1 MELERFEEIPRA
13 KIVHFG
19 RSGYKTEAMNTLVKN
34 KSSKLLS
41 FPASWYPLCRSSDL
55 KRKQVIKR
63 TAFGLPLAVFR
74 TASGRTGAVHS
85 ECAHMGA
92 DLARGRVVGERLQ
105 CPLHEWEYG
114 LEGVCEH
121 IPASTTVPARARQIS
136 LICREQYGMVFGFL
150 GGEPTFD
157 FPLFEDSDNEMYS
170 APYTMDFDTPYQV
183 LAANSFDSQH
193 FITVHHRRLLE
204 VPSISSC
211 SPNHFGVDF
220 RARVEGG
227 HFHDHLLRRVG
238 VDIVELSAHCWGGNN
253 ILAYNARTNA
263 RILFTILPVTD
274 KKTRV
279 YILNVMP
286 KKTAPNLPRPFRLL
300 ILGMMHKLTIA
311 FLKSDIVVMRDL
323 QFKLGVLLWDADH
336 VFIQWVKY
344 WKSLPLAT
352 LKG

>member
-1 MELERFEEIPRA
+1 M
-13 KIVHFG
+13 
-19 RSGYKTEAMNTLVKN
+19 TTN
-34 KSSKLLS
+34 KLS
-41 FPASWYPLCRSSDL
+41 FPKSWYPLCRSSELKPRQIL
-55 KRKQVIKR
+55 KRE
-63 TAFGLPLAVFR
+63 AFGDSWVVFR
-74 TASGRTGAVHS
+74 TEQGKIGTLKS

-92 DLARGRVVGERLQ
+92 DLSRGRVVGDRLQ
-105 CPLHEWEYG
+105 CPLHEWEYNAC
-114 LEGVCEH
+114 GVCEH
-121 IPASTTVPARARQIS
+121 IPAESSIPARARQVS
-136 LICREQYGMVFGFL
+136 LRCEEQYGMVFGFL
-150 GGEPTFD
+150 GGDPTFD
-157 FPLFEDSDNEMYS
+157 FPLFENSDHDLYS
-170 APYTMDFDTPYQV
+170 APYVMDFDTPYQV

-204 VPSISSC
+204 PPSISSF
-211 SPNHFGVDF
+211 SPHHFGVDF

-286 KKTAPNLPRPFRLL
+286 KQTAARMPRL
-300 ILGMMHKLTIA
+300 IRRMTLSVMHKLTIA

-323 QFKLGVLLWDADH
+323 QFKLGVLLRDADH

-344 WKSLPLAT
+344 WKSLPSAT
-352 LKG
+352 PKGYLNDSLVD

>member
-1 MELERFEEIPRA
+1 
-13 KIVHFG
+13 
-19 RSGYKTEAMNTLVKN
+19 MNALVKN
-34 KSSKLLS
+34 SPPKLLA
-41 FPASWYPLCRSSDL
+41 FPASWYPLCRSSEL
-55 KRKQVIKR
+55 KRSQVIKR
-63 TAFGLPLAVFR
+63 NAFGLSLAVFR
-74 TASGRTGAVHS
+74 TKSGKVGAVHS

-92 DLARGRVVGERLQ
+92 DLSRGRVAGERLQ
-105 CPLHEWEYG
+105 CPLHEWEYSSSG
-114 LEGVCEH
+114 MCEH
-121 IPASTTVPARARQIS
+121 IPAAATVPGRARQMS

-150 GGEPTFD
+150 GGTPTFEY
-157 FPLFEDSDNEMYS
+157 PLFEHSDHDLYS
-170 APYTMDFDTPYQV
+170 APYMMDFETPYQV

-193 FITVHHRRLLE
+193 FSTVHHRKLLE
-204 VPSISSC
+204 PPTLKSF
-211 SPNHFGVDF
+211 SPHHLSVDF
-220 RARVEGG
+220 RAQVEGEQLN
-227 HFHDHLLRRVG
+227 DRLLRRVG
-238 VDIVELSAHCWGGNN
+238 VDVVELSAHCWGGNN

-286 KKTAPNLPRPFRLL
+286 SKTAPRLPRLLRRL
-300 ILGMMHKLTIA
+300 ILSFMHRMTIA

-323 QFKLGVLLWDADH
+323 QFRLGVLLKDADH

>member
-1 MELERFEEIPRA
+1 M
-13 KIVHFG
+13 
-19 RSGYKTEAMNTLVKN
+19 TT
-34 KSSKLLS
+34 SKLS
-41 FPASWYPLCRSSDL
+41 FPKSWYPLCRSSELRPRQIL
-55 KRKQVIKR
+55 KRE
-63 TAFGLPLAVFR
+63 AFGDSWAIFR
-74 TASGRTGAVHS
+74 TAHGTVGAVQS
-85 ECAHMGA
+85 QCIHMGA

-105 CPLHEWEYG
+105 CPLHEWEYNAS
-114 LEGVCEH
+114 GVCEH
-121 IPASTTVPARARQIS
+121 IPAESAVPARARQMS
-136 LICREQYGMVFGFL
+136 LKCKEQYGMVFGFL
-150 GGEPTFD
+150 GGDPTFD
-157 FPLFEDSDNEMYS
+157 FPLFENSDHHIYS
-170 APYTMDFDTPYQV
+170 APYVMDFDTPYQV

-204 VPSISSC
+204 PPSLSSF
-211 SPNHFGVDF
+211 SPQHFGVDF
-220 RARVEGG
+220 RARVEGD
-227 HFHDHLLRRVG
+227 HFHDHLLRLIG
-238 VDIVELSAHCWGGNN
+238 VDVVELSAHCWGGNN

-286 KKTAPNLPRPFRLL
+286 KRTAARLPRPIRRA
-300 ILGMMHKLTIA
+300 ILTVMHKLTIA

-323 QFKLGVLLWDADH
+323 QFKLGVLLRDADH

>member
-1 MELERFEEIPRA
+1 MDASKNFLRA
-13 KIVHFG
+13 KIINFG
-19 RSGYKTEAMNTLVKN
+19 RSGYETETMNTLVKN

-41 FPASWYPLCRSSDL
+41 FPASWYPLCRSSEL

-74 TASGRTGAVHS
+74 TASGKTGAVHS
-85 ECAHMGA
+85 ECVHMGA
-92 DLARGRVVGERLQ
+92 DLARGRVTEERLQ
-105 CPLHEWEYG
+105 CPLHEWEYSALG
-114 LEGVCEH
+114 MCEH
-121 IPASTTVPARARQIS
+121 IPASTTVPARARQMS

-150 GGEPTFD
+150 GGKPTFD
-157 FPLFEDSDNEMYS
+157 FPLFENSDHDIYS
-170 APYTMDFDTPYQV
+170 APYMMDFDTPYQV

-204 VPSISSC
+204 PPALSSIS
-211 SPNHFGVDF
+211 PLHFSVDF

-253 ILAYNARTNA
+253 IFAYNARTNA
-263 RILFTILPVTD
+263 RILFTLLPLTD

-286 KKTAPNLPRPFRLL
+286 KQTAPWLPRPLR
-300 ILGMMHKLTIA
+300 
-311 FLKSDIVVMRDL
+311 FLNTGAMKRNV
-323 QFKLGVLLWDADH
+323 
-336 VFIQWVKY
+336 
-344 WKSLPLAT
+344 
-352 LKG
+352 

>member
-1 MELERFEEIPRA
+1 M
-13 KIVHFG
+13 
-19 RSGYKTEAMNTLVKN
+19 
-34 KSSKLLS
+34 S
-41 FPASWYPLCRSSDL
+41 FPKSWYPLCRSSEL
-55 KRKQVIKR
+55 RQRQVIKR
-63 TAFGLPLAVFR
+63 EAFGISLVVFR
-74 TASGRTGAVHS
+74 TASGAIGALQS

-92 DLARGRVVGERLQ
+92 DLARGHVIGERLQ
-105 CPLHEWEYG
+105 CPLHEWEYNASD
-114 LEGVCEH
+114 VCEH
-121 IPASTTVPARARQIS
+121 FPAESTVPARARQLS
-136 LICREQYGMVFGFL
+136 LKCKEQYGMVFGFF
-150 GGEPTFD
+150 GGAPTFD
-157 FPLFEDSDNEMYS
+157 FPLFENSGHHIYS
-170 APYTMDFDTPYQV
+170 SPYVMDFETPYQV

-204 VPSISSC
+204 PPSLSSF
-211 SPNHFGVDF
+211 SPHHFGVDF

-227 HFHDHLLRRVG
+227 HFHDHLLRSIG

-286 KKTAPNLPRPFRLL
+286 KGTAARLPHSIRRM
-300 ILGMMHKLTIA
+300 ILTVMHRLTIA
-311 FLKSDIVVMRDL
+311 FLKSDIDVMRDL
-323 QFKLGVLLWDADH
+323 HFKLGVLLRDADH
-336 VFIQWVKY
+336 VFIEWVKY

>member
-1 MELERFEEIPRA
+1 
-13 KIVHFG
+13 
-19 RSGYKTEAMNTLVKN
+19 
-34 KSSKLLS
+34 
-41 FPASWYPLCRSSDL
+41 
-55 KRKQVIKR
+55 
-63 TAFGLPLAVFR
+63 
-74 TASGRTGAVHS
+74 
-85 ECAHMGA
+85 MGA
-92 DLARGRVVGERLQ
+92 DLAHGRVVGERLQ

-136 LICREQYGMVFGFL
+136 LTCKEQYGMVFGFL
-150 GGEPTFD
+150 GGQPTFD
-157 FPLFEDSDNEMYS
+157 FPLFENSDNEIYS
-170 APYTMDFDTPYQV
+170 SPFMMDFDTPYQV

-204 VPSISSC
+204 APSLSSC

-220 RARVEGG
+220 RARVEGE

-286 KKTAPNLPRPFRLL
+286 KRIAPNLPRLFRRL
-300 ILGMMHKLTIA
+300 ILGAMHKLTIA
-311 FLKSDIVVMRDL
+311 FLKSDIVVMHDL
-323 QFKLGVLLWDADH
+323 QFKLGVLLRDADH

-344 WKSLPLAT
+344 WKSLPLAAP
-352 LKG
+352 KG

>member
-1 MELERFEEIPRA
+1 LSEIQFA
-13 KIVHFG
+13 
-19 RSGYKTEAMNTLVKN
+19 
-34 KSSKLLS
+34 
-41 FPASWYPLCRSSDL
+41 FPKSWYPLCCSSEL
-55 KRKQVIKR
+55 KPRQVIKR
-63 TAFGLPLAVFR
+63 EAFGASLAVFR
-74 TASGRTGAVHS
+74 TAGGRVGAVQS

-92 DLARGRVVGERLQ
+92 DLSRGRVAGERLQ

-121 IPASTTVPARARQIS
+121 IPASATVPARARQMS
-136 LICREQYGMVFGFL
+136 LICKEQYGIVFGFL
-150 GGEPTFD
+150 GGKPTFD
-157 FPLFEDSDNEMYS
+157 IPLFENSDHDIYS
-170 APYTMDFDTPYQV
+170 SPYVMDFDTPYQV

-204 VPSISSC
+204 PPSLSSF
-211 SPNHFGVDF
+211 SPHHFGVDF
-220 RARVEGG
+220 RAQVEGN
-227 HFHDHLLRRVG
+227 HFHDHLLRRMG

-286 KKTAPNLPRPFRLL
+286 KKTASQLPRQLRRV
-300 ILGMMHKLTIA
+300 ILAAMHQLTIA

-323 QFKLGVLLWDADH
+323 QFKLGVLLRDADH

-344 WKSLPLAT
+344 WKSLPLAN